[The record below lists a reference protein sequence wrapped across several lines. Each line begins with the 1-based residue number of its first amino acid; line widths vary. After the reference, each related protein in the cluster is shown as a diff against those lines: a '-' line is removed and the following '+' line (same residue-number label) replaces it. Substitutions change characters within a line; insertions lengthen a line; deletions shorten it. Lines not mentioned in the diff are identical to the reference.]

1 MVRSNKEEK
10 FLQLREQF
18 PFFIFEKQEYTL
30 TTTGIDIHFT
40 FNLADQY
47 TFHPALFIPWKS
59 CLLPNED
66 IAGRLSNII
75 FNIGMTELISYWK
88 CACSPLL
95 VIRPFA
101 LQPEQVAWWKKL
113 YFHGLGEFFYL
124 NSIPVTEDNFM
135 QVEVASTN
143 SLTAESFL
151 LEDVLIIP
159 VGGGK
164 DSAVT
169 LELLGSKPG
178 SIPMILNP
186 RGASI
191 ETIAAKGFASN
202 YFIEIHRTIDPLLL
216 QLNVQGF
223 LNGHTPFSA
232 LLAFV
237 TVLAAILSG
246 RRHIALSNESSA
258 NEATIEG
265 TLINHQYSKS
275 FQFES
280 DFRDYVKQWIS
291 EDINYFSFLRPLNEL
306 QIASVFSQFPKY
318 HPVFKSCNEGSK
330 TDSWCGHCAKCLFTY
345 TMLSPFLRENE
356 LIRIFGKNMF
366 ADASLEPLFDQLTG
380 VADEK
385 PFDCVGT
392 IREVNVALCET
403 IRQREDMELPY
414 LVRYYRNSQNYQEY
428 SHVDF
433 AAELSH
439 ISEHHYLSKEFLKI
453 VRDWFR

>member
-1 MVRSNKEEK
+1 MVRSSKEEK

-30 TTTGIDIHFT
+30 TNTGIDIHFT

-75 FNIGMTELISYWK
+75 FNIGMAELISYWK
-88 CACSPLL
+88 CACAPLL

-143 SLTAESFL
+143 SLTAERFFL
-151 LEDVLIIP
+151 DDSLILP

-186 RGASI
+186 RGANI
-191 ETIAAKGFASN
+191 ETIAAKGFAPD
-202 YFIEIHRTIDPLLL
+202 YFIEIRRMIDPLLL
-216 QLNVQGF
+216 QLNAQGF

-280 DFRDYVKQWIS
+280 DFRDYVKYWIS
-291 EDINYFSFLRPLNEL
+291 EDVNYFSFLRPLNEL
-306 QIASVFSQFPKY
+306 QIASVFSQFLQY
-318 HPVFKSCNEGSK
+318 HAVFRSCNAGSK

-345 TMLSPFLRENE
+345 MMLSPFLKENE

-366 ADASLEPLFDQLTG
+366 ADASLEPLFNQLTG

-392 IREVNVALCET
+392 IWEVNVALCET
-403 IRQREDMELPY
+403 IRQREETELPY
-414 LVRYYRNSQNYQEY
+414 LVRSYRNSQKYPEY
-428 SHVDF
+428 SQVDF

-439 ISEHHYLSKEFLKI
+439 LSADHYLSKEFLNL